1 MADKKTTPVKFATSN
16 DGAPGLKVAL
26 AHDFLIYQGG
36 AERVFREIATLFPQA
51 PIFALLARGTVL
63 DNFRD
68 WEIIPSFLNRV
79 SRVIPHRWL
88 LPFYPIAA
96 ESIDLRD
103 YDLIVSST
111 SSFMKGVVI
120 KPKTIHICYCHA
132 PTRYLWDLS
141 EQYLD
146 DSIASGKLAKQ
157 KRFFGRV
164 ALNYLRMWDQTA
176 AKRVDYFI
184 ANSQFTAQRIKK
196 YYKKKARV
204 IYPPVD
210 LNKFSVAKEPG
221 KYFLVISRMSQ
232 YKRIDLVV
240 EAFNRLGWPLV
251 IAGTG
256 REKRNLMK
264 LAGKNIRFLGF
275 VKEEKLIKLYRHA
288 RALIFPGEDDFGMT
302 MVEAMASGRPVLAF
316 KAGGALEILEE
327 GRTGEF
333 FGAPEVEVL
342 VDGLRRLVEN
352 ESEYDPKYIRASV
365 ERFSL
370 ENFQR
375 NFKQAVDEIMGFE
388 I

>member
-1 MADKKTTPVKFATSN
+1 MAQKKPASRLREPRT
-16 DGAPGLKVAL
+16 AL

-36 AERVFREIATLFPQA
+36 AERVFGEIAAIFPAA
-51 PIFALLARGTVL
+51 PIFTLLSRDGALASLNGR
-63 DNFRD
+63 
-68 WEIIPSFLNRV
+68 EITPSFLNRV
-79 SRVIPHRWL
+79 SRLVPHRWL

-120 KPKTIHICYCHA
+120 KPRTVHICYCHT
-132 PTRYLWDLS
+132 PTRYLWDMG
-141 EQYLD
+141 EQYLE
-146 DSIASGKLAKQ
+146 DSIAGGTLANQ
-157 KRFFGRV
+157 KRFLGRAV
-164 ALNYLRMWDQTA
+164 LNYLRMWDQTA

-210 LNKFSVAKEPG
+210 LARFSLGQGRG
-221 KYFLVISRMSQ
+221 KYFLVVSRMSR

-240 EAFNRLGWPLV
+240 EAFNRLGWPLL
-251 IAGTG
+251 IAGAG

-264 LAGKNIRFLGF
+264 TARKNVRFLGF
-275 VKEEKLIKLYRHA
+275 VDENKLPKLYRHS
-288 RALIFPGEDDFGMT
+288 RALIFPGEDDFGLT
-302 MVEAMASGRPVLAF
+302 MVEAMASGRPVLAY
-316 KAGGALEILEE
+316 KAGGALEIVEE
-327 GRTGEF
+327 GKTGEF
-333 FGAPEVEVL
+333 FNAPEVEVL

-352 ESEYDPKYIRASV
+352 ENKYDPKYLRQSV
-365 ERFSL
+365 ERFSVK
-370 ENFQR
+370 NFQR
-375 NFKQAVDEIMGFE
+375 NFKTAVAEILGSK

>member
-1 MADKKTTPVKFATSN
+1 
-16 DGAPGLKVAL
+16 VAL

-36 AERVFREIATLFPQA
+36 AERVFREIAALFPTA
-51 PIFALLARGTVL
+51 PIFTLLARGAVL
-63 DNFRD
+63 NDFRGRR
-68 WEIIPSFLNRV
+68 IVPSFLNRV
-79 SRVIPHRWL
+79 SRVVPHRWL

-96 ESIDLRD
+96 ESIDLRE

-120 KPKTIHICYCHA
+120 KPRTVHICYCHT
-132 PTRYLWDLS
+132 PTRYLWDMS
-141 EQYLD
+141 EQYLEN
-146 DSIASGKLAKQ
+146 SLASGKLAQQ
-157 KRFFGRV
+157 KRFFGRA

-176 AKRVDYFI
+176 AKRVDHYI

-210 LNKFSVAKEPG
+210 LARFSPAGKPG
-221 KYFLVISRMSQ
+221 KYFLVVSRLSQ
-232 YKRIDLVV
+232 YKRINLVV

-264 LAGKNIRFLGF
+264 LAHKNIRFLGF
-275 VKEEKLIKLYRHA
+275 VGEEKLPRLYRGA

-302 MVEAMASGRPVLAF
+302 MVEAMANGRPVLAYR
-316 KAGGALEILEE
+316 AGGALEIVEE

-352 ESEYDPKYIRASV
+352 EKKYDPKYIRKSV
-365 ERFSL
+365 ERFST
-370 ENFQR
+370 ENFKL
-375 NFKQAVDEIMGFE
+375 NIIQAIREVLDRAE
-388 I
+388 